1 MEIIFEFVAEIYVEL
16 IMALIPDKKLNK
28 CVKFLLQFFCVIV
41 SVAILLMLFCGIM
54 MLVDPSFN
62 AEGIEISVSP
72 WLLIGIGAGLILIQ
86 ISIVIFTEIKKK
98 KKIDNTLQKTQ
109 ETTEEDK

>member
-1 MEIIFEFVAEIYVEL
+1 MEFIFEFVAEIYVEL

-41 SVAILLMLFCGIM
+41 SVAILLMLFCGTM

-62 AEGIEISVSP
+62 AEGSEYP
-72 WLLIGIGAGLILIQ
+72 YLLGC
-86 ISIVIFTEIKKK
+86 
-98 KKIDNTLQKTQ
+98 
-109 ETTEEDK
+109 